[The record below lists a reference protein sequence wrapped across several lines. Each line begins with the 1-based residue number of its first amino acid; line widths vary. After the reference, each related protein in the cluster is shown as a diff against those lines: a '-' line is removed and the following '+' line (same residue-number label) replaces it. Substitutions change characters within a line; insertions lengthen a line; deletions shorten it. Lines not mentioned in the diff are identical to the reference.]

1 VETKPLSKRF
11 GEWIKHPYSDNMSVA
26 GWFGFLGLLIV
37 LSFLWSRVLRMVAS
51 VAE

>member
-1 VETKPLSKRF
+1 MENKSFSQRF
-11 GEWIKHPYSDNMSVA
+11 GEWIKHPYSDNMSVG
-26 GWFGFLGLLIV
+26 GWFAFLGLLIV